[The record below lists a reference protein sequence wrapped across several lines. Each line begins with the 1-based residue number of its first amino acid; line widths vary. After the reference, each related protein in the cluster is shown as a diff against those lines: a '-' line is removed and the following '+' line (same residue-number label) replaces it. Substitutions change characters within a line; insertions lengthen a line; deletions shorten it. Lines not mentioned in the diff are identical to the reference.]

1 MHDIFDTDAN
11 GVNLD
16 SNDIFPTEDG
26 TNLSQSAPAGTMK
39 DADKTFRV
47 SPPKNKKKK
56 STPSSWSP
64 EKVRS
69 TKFKEFNGI
78 ATWRLPPT
86 ISPKEQRGI
95 AAKPQN
101 LNGISAL
108 VPQEVKDQLRQ
119 SGIIERKSMDGALQ
133 KCKTL
138 VGNTK
143 GLPGGEK
150 AYAALVL
157 PGSDADMRRLRLQ
170 RNQKRSPAKKKS
182 KMNEF

>member
-1 MHDIFDTDAN
+1 MQ
-11 GVNLD
+11 G
-16 SNDIFPTEDG
+16 
-26 TNLSQSAPAGTMK
+26 
-39 DADKTFRV
+39 
-47 SPPKNKKKK
+47 
-56 STPSSWSP
+56 
-64 EKVRS
+64 
-69 TKFKEFNGI
+69 FNGI

-86 ISPKEQRGI
+86 VSPREQCGI
-95 AAKPQN
+95 AAKPQD

-170 RNQKRSPAKKKS
+170 RNQKRSPARKKS
-182 KMNEF
+182 TMDEF

>member
-1 MHDIFDTDAN
+1 MQTKH
-11 GVNLD
+11 
-16 SNDIFPTEDG
+16 S
-26 TNLSQSAPAGTMK
+26 S
-39 DADKTFRV
+39 V
-47 SPPKNKKKK
+47 STKNKKKK

-86 ISPKEQRGI
+86 VSPREQCGI
-95 AAKPQN
+95 AAKPQD

-143 GLPGGEK
+143 GLPGGEN
-150 AYAALVL
+150 YAALVL
-157 PGSDADMRRLRLQ
+157 PGSVRT
-170 RNQKRSPAKKKS
+170 
-182 KMNEF
+182 